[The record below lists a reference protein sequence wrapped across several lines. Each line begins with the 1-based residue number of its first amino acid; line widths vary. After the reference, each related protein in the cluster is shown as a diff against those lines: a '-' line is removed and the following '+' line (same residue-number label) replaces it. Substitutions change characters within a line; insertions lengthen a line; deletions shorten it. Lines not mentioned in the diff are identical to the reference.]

1 MLYSPVL
8 SRYFYTGRL
17 QAVKLQAVAEATR
30 VKISVSEKGTQMKRD
45 FLKELGLADDII
57 NKIMA
62 ENGEDIER
70 EKRIAEKAKADLN
83 EARQNYDQLSQEYEK
98 LKGSAGDAA
107 GIQSKLDEL
116 QKKYD
121 ADTESLK
128 GQLAARDYMDAV
140 SKAISG
146 YGKGTGL
153 KFSSKAAERD
163 FISELRKKNLELKDG
178 ELTGFE
184 DFVKERK
191 EAEPDAFATGKP
203 SARFTGPTSNP
214 NPTPGESP
222 AVTRAREIGRAK
234 AQARQAS
241 NNVFDYYAGG
251 NYNPPQTSTN

>member
-1 MLYSPVL
+1 
-8 SRYFYTGRL
+8 
-17 QAVKLQAVAEATR
+17 
-30 VKISVSEKGTQMKRD
+30 MKRD
-45 FLKELGLADDII
+45 FLKELGLADDVI

-83 EARQNYDQLSQEYEK
+83 ESRQNYDQLSQEYEK
-98 LKGSAGDAA
+98 LKSSAGDAA
-107 GIQSKLDEL
+107 GVQSKLDEL

-121 ADTESLK
+121 VDTEALK

-140 SKAISG
+140 GKAISA
-146 YGKGTGL
+146 YGKGAGL

-163 FISELRKKNLELKDG
+163 FIAAVKSKNLELKDG
-178 ELTGFE
+178 ELTGFD

-191 EAEPDAFATGKP
+191 ESDPDAFAAQKP
-203 SARFTGPTSNP
+203 SARFTSPTSNP
-214 NPTPGESP
+214 NPAPGESA
-222 AVTRAREIGRAK
+222 AVARAREIGRAK

-251 NYNPPQTSTN
+251 NYSPPQQTPTN